1 MPIIADIE
9 DLAPAELLLVLSLTR
24 KTGRLC
30 ATRDGQKILLALS
43 EGSIVYA
50 ASPAVRERLGS
61 ILVNRG
67 AISERELQ
75 RALDRQSQEVEPR
88 VLGTILVEMGLVSA
102 TTIHE
107 AVQCQFEAVL
117 RHLMAWDRGVMSFQ
131 ESRVPDLGAVPIDPV
146 EAFAGIGR
154 EAREVVAEGM
164 ARLALMRP
172 EPTTEAAAA
181 DGGGSAIDDGSAPS
195 ESAGNESVRAML
207 REMDRLSVSL
217 TAEMTMAILQSAAE
231 IAPRAMLLLAYPDY
245 LGGVGGFG
253 RSTDGRPV
261 AGRQLRLPLHKGS
274 VFGRVVDR
282 SEVYRGLLDLSDAE
296 ALEGPLGHLPAAEVL
311 LVPMAVHG
319 VVVAVL
325 YADGGPKGESIG
337 GVSALQSVMEKVA
350 TALAEEHEAQQRV
363 AAVG

>member
-30 ATRDGQKILLALS
+30 ATRDGQKILLALQR
-43 EGSIVYA
+43 GAIVYA

-75 RALDRQSQEVEPR
+75 RALDRQGQEVEPR
-88 VLGTILVEMGLVSA
+88 VLGIILMEMGLVSA

-117 RHLMAWDRGVMSFQ
+117 RHLMAWDSGVMSFQ
-131 ESRVPDLGAVPIDPV
+131 ECSVPDLGAVPIDPI

-154 EAREVVAEGM
+154 EPRETVAEGM

-172 EPTTEAAAA
+172 EKTTETTADDQHDSGGEEAAVPAEAAAK
-181 DGGGSAIDDGSAPS
+181 
-195 ESAGNESVRAML
+195 ESVRAML
-207 REMDRLSVSL
+207 REMDQLSVSL
-217 TAEMTMAILQSAAE
+217 TAETTMSILQAAVE
-231 IAPRAMLLLAYPDY
+231 IAPRALLLAAYPDY

-253 RSTDGRPV
+253 SSTDGRPV
-261 AGRQLRLPLHKGS
+261 AGRQLRIPLTKGS
-274 VFGRVVDR
+274 VFARVVE
-282 SEVYRGLLDLSDAE
+282 SGELYRGLLDLTDAE
-296 ALEGPLGHLPAAEVL
+296 ALEGPLGHLPGGEVL
-311 LVPMAVHG
+311 LVPMTVHG
-319 VVVAVL
+319 VVIAVL
-325 YADGGPKGESIG
+325 YADGGPKGESVG
-337 GVSALQSVMEKVA
+337 GVTVLQGLMERVA
-350 TALAEEHEAQQRV
+350 ASLAAEHEAQQGI

>member
-30 ATRDGQKILLALS
+30 ATHDGQKILLALS

-67 AISERELQ
+67 AVSERELQ

-107 AVQCQFEAVL
+107 AVHCQFEAVL
-117 RHLMAWDRGVMSFQ
+117 RHLMAWDSGVMTFQ

-154 EAREVVAEGM
+154 TAREQVAEGM

-172 EPTTEAAAA
+172 ESTEDEGA
-181 DGGGSAIDDGSAPS
+181 DGDPGPASDDGSAPP
-195 ESAGNESVRAML
+195 EPAGNESVRAML

-231 IAPRAMLLLAYPDY
+231 IAPRALLLLAYPDY

-274 VFGRVVDR
+274 VFARVVDR
-282 SEVYRGLLDLSDAE
+282 GEVYRGLLELSDAE
-296 ALEGPLGHLPAAEVL
+296 ALEDPLGHLPAGEVL
-311 LVPMAVHG
+311 LVPMAVRG
-319 VVVAVL
+319 GVVAVL

-337 GVSALQSVMEKVA
+337 EVRTLQSVMGKVA
-350 TALAEEHEAQQRV
+350 AALAEDHEAEPQV
-363 AAVG
+363 AAAG